1 MRCFLHVV
9 NDAVLVRDAEGEEFS
24 ELEAAAQEA
33 AQLARDLMA
42 EELRQGKPLPVR
54 WRVLLTT
61 ADDTVLLSLPF
72 THLIPSAE
80 PSPQYVRSRAEQYE
94 VMEREHLS
102 DADRHILHVRARV
115 EVQKGRISQMQ
126 QRGEDTSG
134 AEDLLRLFEATLGLF
149 ISHRQ
154 IILQALHDHANPMAS
169 GNVA

>member
-9 NDAVLVRDAEGEEFS
+9 NDTMLVRDVEGEDFS
-24 ELEAAAQEA
+24 DLDAAAQEA

-42 EELRQGKPLPVR
+42 EELRRGKPLPVR

-72 THLIPSAE
+72 THLIPAAD
-80 PSPQYVRSRAEQYE
+80 PLPQYVRSRTEQYE
-94 VMEREHLS
+94 VMERKHLS
-102 DADRHILHVRARV
+102 DADRHIMHGRARV

-126 QRGEDTSG
+126 ERGEDTSG
-134 AEDLLRLFEATLGLF
+134 AEDLLRILEATLGLF

-154 IILQALHDHANPMAS
+154 IILQALHDLADPMAT
-169 GNVA
+169 APMT